1 MITIHEVEQ
10 GTEKWKNLR
19 DNLYTGQ
26 NADKLLSHSGKLKV
40 IDGVVSAYALTEI
53 TGFSGN
59 FYTKRGHI
67 LEDQA
72 IDLYRKINKCDVSVS
87 PEAGFVTNSKFP
99 TCGYSPD
106 GLRVDRTIECKAF
119 NKDKHMKMFKG
130 DIPLKV
136 LAQCH
141 FGMLIC
147 GKKICDLVI
156 YNPDFAKKLLEDG
169 SVNPDYNPKYAI
181 KIITIRWNPSIA
193 KNFKNK
199 LSPKLVTA

>member
-1 MITIHEVEQ
+1 MITIHNLEQ
-10 GTEKWKNLR
+10 GSEKWKKLR
-19 DNLYTGQ
+19 ADLYTGQ
-26 NADKLLSHSGKLKV
+26 NADKLLSYSGHVKIV
-40 IDGVVSAYALTEI
+40 DGVVSAYALTEI

-59 FYTKRGHI
+59 FFTKRGHL

-72 IDLYRKINKCDVSVS
+72 IKLYQKIMKCEVMTS
-87 PEAGFVTNSKFP
+87 PEAGFVTNSKYP

-106 GLRVDRTIECKAF
+106 GLRADRTIECKAF
-119 NKDKHMKMFKG
+119 NKEKHMKMFNG

-136 LAQCH
+136 LAQCY

-181 KIITIRWNPSIA
+181 KIITIRHKPSIA
-193 KNFKNK
+193 ANFKRI
-199 LSPKLVTA
+199 LLPQRVAA